1 MHEDTSLLSPLSI
14 LKKKRSGKWRRVLL
28 ARERALLYTNRAPR
42 KQLSGRGCHP
52 EEEGGGG
59 GGSSSTMV
67 RALLADQEEGKF
79 VLALLHLKDSA
90 SLLLPCTRESFGR
103 LTAT

>member
-14 LKKKRSGKWRRVLL
+14 LKKEKIWEMEESSLRRG
-28 ARERALLYTNRAPR
+28 EKRALPYTNRAPR

-59 GGSSSTMV
+59 KSSSSTMV
-67 RALLADQEEGKF
+67 RALLADQEGGNF
-79 VLALLHLKDSA
+79 VLALLHLKDSCSPSS
-90 SLLLPCTRESFGR
+90 SLHSRILW
-103 LTAT
+103 